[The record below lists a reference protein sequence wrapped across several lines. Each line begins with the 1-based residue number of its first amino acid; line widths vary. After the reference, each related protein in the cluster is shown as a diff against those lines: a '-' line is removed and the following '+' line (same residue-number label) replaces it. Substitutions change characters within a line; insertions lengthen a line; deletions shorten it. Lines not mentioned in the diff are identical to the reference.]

1 MKLNHEIVR
10 NLLLFIEDSQNSS
23 ERTEQELVE
32 FAKDQLISK
41 NELIYTIQKLVEA
54 DYIKAN
60 IQYASNKVYWFSVSS
75 ITWSGHEF
83 LDTIR
88 DPKIW
93 RDTKEKTSK
102 LASVSLNILS
112 EVASSLLVKT
122 LGL

>member
-1 MKLNHEIVR
+1 MKLNHEFVR
-10 NLLLFIEDSQNSS
+10 SLLLYVENNPEESS
-23 ERTEQELVE
+23 RTEGELVAFGE
-32 FAKDQLISK
+32 NHSLTRD
-41 NELIYTIQKLVEA
+41 EVVYTVKKLKEAGYITAMILEA
-54 DYIKAN
+54 D
-60 IQYASNKVYWFSVSS
+60 QGTYAFSINS

-112 EVASSLLVKT
+112 EVASSIVVKT

>member
-1 MKLNHEIVR
+1 MRLNHEFVR
-10 NLLLFIEDSQNSS
+10 SLLLYVEENPENSS
-23 ERTEQELVE
+23 RREGELLE
-32 FAKDQLISK
+32 FAKKHSISK
-41 NELIYTIQKLVEA
+41 DNLIYTIQRLDEA
-54 DYIKAN
+54 GYIKSS
-60 IQYASNKVYWFSVSS
+60 IQYASNKVYWFAISS

-112 EVASSLLVKT
+112 EVASSIVVKT